1 MAEKAIRLG
10 GEATADAIVSAV
22 DTMYSEHTF
31 NEKDFALKHNDAE
44 IAMDS
49 NFAAQSFWKDVRVR
63 FFRKKSA
70 VLGLILVVFIV
81 LLAAFGPGMNEYTYS
96 GQELSQKNF
105 APRVQVL
112 ENFGIFNGD
121 EKMSTTTGSKMV
133 NAYVEKGKE
142 DVYYWFGSD
151 TYGRDIW
158 TRTWEGARVSL
169 IIAVAA
175 AIIDMVIG
183 MSYGLISGYFGGKV
197 DMMMQRF
204 LEVANGIPRLVIVT
218 LLLLVLKPGMIT
230 IIFALMLT
238 EWVGMSRIARAEM
251 LKLKDQEF
259 VLASRTLGAGSFF
272 IIFKEVLPNI
282 IGPSDSGETA
292 VVSDYVAQ
300 KTQETWE
307 TLAAVDTRFKALGG
321 ELTAEQLS
329 TADRYAQQMMDQYG
343 DTYTAN
349 GIGLETVKAYERL
362 QVEHTALLDM
372 VYGPDG
378 ETPVEDDELT
388 SHLDDSMYEICYISI
403 PLYNTSTYA
412 FANDDQ
418 KTKMLRLAQTAA
430 DSVNTAGGETVS
442 DQVSALHEAA
452 QNALPDIYAVLDSET
467 SDDSASV
474 QTELLTESDVASA
487 FTQDGAADALRSLSY
502 GEAAAVQINSYTLL
516 LMVRVDP
523 LSVSSLDDL
532 RSQILSDMKGG
543 ELDDALA
550 AGGAELAHDLDSSAM
565 NKLPAKKIVNNSA
578 NN

>member
-1 MAEKAIRLG
+1 MKKKLLALICALALVFSLVGCTI
-10 GEATADAIVSAV
+10 SAP
-22 DTMYSEHTF
+22 DTVGSIGDFEITSGMYLL
-31 NEKDFALKHNDAE
+31 AQYGAYQQ
-44 IAMDS
+44 
-49 NFAAQSFWKDVRVR
+49 AAQLAGTDQDTTDV
-63 FFRKKSA
+63 K
-70 VLGLILVVFIV
+70 
-81 LLAAFGPGMNEYTYS
+81 AFLKET
-96 GQELSQKNF
+96 
-105 APRVQVL
+105 
-112 ENFGIFNGD
+112 I
-121 EKMSTTTGSKMV
+121 TT
-133 NAYVEKGKE
+133 
-142 DVYYWFGSD
+142 D
-151 TYGRDIW
+151 
-158 TRTWEGARVSL
+158 
-169 IIAVAA
+169 
-175 AIIDMVIG
+175 
-183 MSYGLISGYFGGKV
+183 
-197 DMMMQRF
+197 
-204 LEVANGIPRLVIVT
+204 
-218 LLLLVLKPGMIT
+218 
-230 IIFALMLT
+230 
-238 EWVGMSRIARAEM
+238 
-251 LKLKDQEF
+251 
-259 VLASRTLGAGSFF
+259 
-272 IIFKEVLPNI
+272 
-282 IGPSDSGETA
+282 SDSGETA

-300 KTQETWE
+300 KTQETLE
-307 TLAAVDTRFKALGG
+307 TLAAVDARFKALGG

-412 FANDDQ
+412 
-418 KTKMLRLAQTAA
+418 
-430 DSVNTAGGETVS
+430 
-442 DQVSALHEAA
+442 
-452 QNALPDIYAVLDSET
+452 VLDGET

-502 GEAAAVQINSYTLL
+502 GEAAAVQINGSTLL

-578 NN
+578 NS

>member
-1 MAEKAIRLG
+1 MKKKLLALVCALALAFSFAGCTIS
-10 GEATADAIVSAV
+10 TP
-22 DTMYSEHTF
+22 DTVGSIGDFEITSGMYLL
-31 NEKDFALKHNDAE
+31 AQYGAYQQ
-44 IAMDS
+44 
-49 NFAAQSFWKDVRVR
+49 AAQ
-63 FFRKKSA
+63 
-70 VLGLILVVFIV
+70 
-81 LLAAFGPGMNEYTYS
+81 LA
-96 GQELSQKNF
+96 
-105 APRVQVL
+105 
-112 ENFGIFNGD
+112 
-121 EKMSTTTGSKMV
+121 
-133 NAYVEKGKE
+133 
-142 DVYYWFGSD
+142 GSD
-151 TYGRDIW
+151 QD
-158 TRTWEGARVSL
+158 ASDVK
-169 IIAVAA
+169 A
-175 AIIDMVIG
+175 
-183 MSYGLISGYFGGKV
+183 
-197 DMMMQRF
+197 F
-204 LEVANGIPRLVIVT
+204 LKET
-218 LLLLVLKPGMIT
+218 IT
-230 IIFALMLT
+230 T
-238 EWVGMSRIARAEM
+238 
-251 LKLKDQEF
+251 D
-259 VLASRTLGAGSFF
+259 
-272 IIFKEVLPNI
+272 
-282 IGPSDSGETA
+282 SDSGETA

-300 KTQETWE
+300 QTQQTLE
-307 TLAAVDTRFKALGG
+307 TLAAVDARFKALGG
-321 ELTAEQLS
+321 ELTDEQIA

-418 KTKMLRLAQTAA
+418 KAEMLKLAQAAA
-430 DSVNTAGGETVS
+430 DSVNAAGGETVS

-452 QNALPDIYAVLDSET
+452 QNALPDIYAVLDGET

-532 RSQILSDMKGG
+532 RSQILSDMKGD

-550 AGGAELAHDLDSSAM
+550 SSGAELAHDLDSSAM
-565 NKLPAKKIVNNSA
+565 SKMPAKKIVNNSS
-578 NN
+578 NS